1 MIKKLDTAL
10 QNLGLSADWFNE
22 LKSELEAEKLVTE
35 NGLLSTTDEDVTDEL
50 EQLDAEVEGVDED
63 DESNVDMNN
72 ISPVMQAVYK
82 VRGKKMLI
90 PFVVIGLCFVIVMG
104 ILTDLL

>member
-1 MIKKLDTAL
+1 M
-10 QNLGLSADWFNE
+10 
-22 LKSELEAEKLVTE
+22 
-35 NGLLSTTDEDVTDEL
+35 LSTTDEDVTDEL

-82 VRGKKMLI
+82 VRGKK
-90 PFVVIGLCFVIVMG
+90 C
-104 ILTDLL
+104 

>member
-22 LKSELEAEKLVTE
+22 LKAELEAEKLVTE

-50 EQLDAEVEGVDED
+50 EQLDAEVEEVDED

-82 VRGKKMLI
+82 VRGKK
-90 PFVVIGLCFVIVMG
+90 C
-104 ILTDLL
+104 

>member
-82 VRGKKMLI
+82 VRGKNVNSFCSNWSLFCNCHGNI
-90 PFVVIGLCFVIVMG
+90 N
-104 ILTDLL
+104 

>member
-1 MIKKLDTAL
+1 MIKKLDIAL

-35 NGLLSTTDEDVTDEL
+35 NGLLSTTDEDVTDEF

-82 VRGKKMLI
+82 VRGKK
-90 PFVVIGLCFVIVMG
+90 C
-104 ILTDLL
+104 

>member
-35 NGLLSTTDEDVTDEL
+35 NGLLSTTDEDVTDEF
-50 EQLDAEVEGVDED
+50 EQLDAEVEEVDED
-63 DESNVDMNN
+63 DENNVDMNN

-82 VRGKKMLI
+82 VRGKK
-90 PFVVIGLCFVIVMG
+90 C
-104 ILTDLL
+104 